1 MGAETGGDP
10 GNRQLKTWKE
20 IAGFFGCDERTV
32 KRWESERGLPVR
44 RLPNGSRSTVYA
56 YERELKAWLARSET
70 AELKSSEMAAPI
82 APARLARIRWSR
94 RGYALAVIAGILC
107 AVAGATFL
115 LFFNDRSTLRDH
127 AAPVVQTASRTP
139 NAEAV
144 SFYRAGLHEWQTRT
158 PAGLTHAVDD
168 FTQAIVHDPLYAE
181 AYAGLANAYNLLREF
196 STMPPE
202 ESYPRAKA
210 AAEQAIALDPS
221 LGDAHAALAFV
232 DFYWSRDPQA
242 ARREFLKAIALEP
255 RNATAHHWYAT
266 FLMTIGESAPALAEI
281 NKAEALDSESTAI
294 LADKGLILFYAG
306 RPDEAAALLQRIEQ
320 TEPRFYSTHGY
331 LATVDVARDDDAGF
345 VREMAAAAAMRND
358 QPGAAI
364 AAAAARGRSAGGR
377 DAMFAAMLGEQK
389 QLYAEGQGTAYALAQ
404 SFAQLGDGKDAMAN
418 LELSLSRHESQI
430 IELAID
436 PSFARWRRT
445 GEFRALMARAGL
457 PVRS

>member
-1 MGAETGGDP
+1 MGAETSGDP

-20 IAGFFGCDERTV
+20 IAAFFGRDERTV
-32 KRWESERGLPVR
+32 KRWEAERGLPVR

-56 YERELKAWLARSET
+56 YERDLAAWLDRSGEY
-70 AELKSSEMAAPI
+70 KSPDMAPPI
-82 APARLARIRWSR
+82 AHTPLARIRWPR
-94 RGYALAVIAGILC
+94 RGHVLAGIAAILC
-107 AVAGATFL
+107 AAVAVAFL
-115 LFFNDRSTLRDH
+115 LLNER
-127 AAPVVQTASRTP
+127 AALPIHTAPAVRTAARAP

-144 SFYRAGLHEWQTRT
+144 SFYRAGLYEWQTRT

-202 ESYPRAKA
+202 ESFPRAKA

-242 ARREFLKAIALEP
+242 ARREFQRAIALEP

-281 NKAEALDSESTAI
+281 NKAEALDSSSTAI
-294 LADKGLILFYAG
+294 LADRGLILFYAG
-306 RPDEAAALLQRIEQ
+306 RPEEAAALLQRIEQ
-320 TEPRFYSTHGY
+320 TEPHFYSAHGY
-331 LATVDVARDDDAGF
+331 LATVDLARGDDAGF
-345 VREMAAAAAMRND
+345 VRELAAAAAARND
-358 QPGAAI
+358 QPAAAI
-364 AAAAARGRSAGGR
+364 AAAAARGLSAGGHVG
-377 DAMFAAMLGEQK
+377 MFQAMLGEQ
-389 QLYAEGQGTAYALAQ
+389 QHLYAEGQGTAYALAQ
-404 SFAQLGDGKDAMAN
+404 SFAELGDQKNAMAN

-430 IELAID
+430 TTLATD
-436 PSFARWRRT
+436 PWFATLRRT
-445 GEFRALMARAGL
+445 RDFRALMARAGL